1 MYFLEKILLIL
12 KQIFHLVIYP
22 VLPIFLNNFLQVM
35 QNHNQI
41 FFSKK
46 KTKEKHKQKTK
57 KQNVLYEGC
66 QCSICAL

>member
-1 MYFLEKILLIL
+1 MLIL

-46 KTKEKHKQKTK
+46 NKRKTQTNKKQKSK
-57 KQNVLYEGC
+57 MFCMKDVSAQYVHYKNEKL
-66 QCSICAL
+66 